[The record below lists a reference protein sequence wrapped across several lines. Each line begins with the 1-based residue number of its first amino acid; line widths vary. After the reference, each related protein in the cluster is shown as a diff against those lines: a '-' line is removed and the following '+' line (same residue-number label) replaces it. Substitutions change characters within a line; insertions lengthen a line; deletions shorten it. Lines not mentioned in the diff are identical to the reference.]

1 MPASPPD
8 SRWLTPA
15 EVGPLP
21 AGFAGRVLALLVTC
35 VGLNAAGLRAD
46 GLPAKPPEAA
56 SGATNPATPAA
67 LEKLRFPGV
76 NINVEERCV
85 DLEGAVCL
93 HRGALELVACSKGT
107 KEHES
112 IVAIAAKPMHVHAA
126 LLLLGAKP
134 GSPATR
140 EPLGDPPVRWL
151 DVPPKGGPVDVFLVL
166 QGDGG
171 KWVEHPISAFIVPA
185 RSRSG
190 DAAEGNP
197 KHRFPTDTF
206 VFAGSVLQDNGPG
219 PRRYLCDQSGNLI
232 SLSTF
237 GDEVLCLPAIHSQE
251 NEALPWQVD
260 PTLLPPVGSN
270 VILRLRP
277 QPVPTAKPP
286 KSNPST
292 PTPGPEGVQSRPI
305 P

>member
-1 MPASPPD
+1 MAAFPPD
-8 SRWLTPA
+8 SRWLRPSRIR
-15 EVGPLP
+15 PLP
-21 AGFAGRVLALLVTC
+21 AGFAGRVLAPLVTG
-35 VGLNAAGLRAD
+35 VVLVAVESRAD
-46 GLPAKPPEAA
+46 GLPANRPGAA
-56 SGATNPATPAA
+56 AGATNPAAPTP

-76 NINVEERCV
+76 TLNVEERCV
-85 DLEGAVCL
+85 DLEGSVCL

-197 KHRFPTDTF
+197 KHRFPTHTF

-219 PRRYLCDQSGNLI
+219 PRRYLCDESGNLI

-251 NEALPWQVD
+251 NEALPWQVN

-286 KSNPST
+286 KTNPST
-292 PTPGPEGVQSRPI
+292 PTPAPEGVQLKPI